1 MTPNPGFNSHVAPL
15 PCCVGRELRAAAV
28 HAHKRAK
35 VACSASQQASPNTPG
50 PQGGSAGAAPAP
62 APVAGAVS
70 ALPPNRPA
78 GTAAAAALQPAPVQQ
93 QPAGTQVQPN
103 QPVAAAAAA
112 PQAAPAQQQPAGAQ
126 AQPNQLVFPVAVM
139 PGRHEMLEQLADI
152 LPPIHVW
159 DRPPR
164 LLDMYRQ
171 AEQQLDAVWRRP
183 AGMLA
188 AAAPPLFALPQ
199 APAYL
204 PLVPPPPPPLL
215 NRIDYRAPMPRPL
228 HADQDPLLQMARG
241 ERAGAAALLL
251 LCWWV
256 GGRAPEGAR
265 TSCSHAC
272 RLRRSHSKWVCL
284 HPGDMPPA

>member
-1 MTPNPGFNSHVAPL
+1 MRHPRPGFNSRVAPL
-15 PCCVGRELRAAAV
+15 PCRAGRELQPAAV

-35 VACSASQQASPNTPG
+35 VSCAGSQQASPNAPG
-50 PQGGSAGAAPAP
+50 LQGGGVAAMATP
-62 APVAGAVS
+62 APVPSASAVS
-70 ALPPNRPA
+70 ALPPM
-78 GTAAAAALQPAPVQQ
+78 
-93 QPAGTQVQPN
+93 QPAGT
-103 QPVAAAAAA
+103 AAAAA
-112 PQAAPAQQQPAGAQ
+112 PQAAPVQQQQQLVGAEAQPNQPADVAAAAPQAAPVQQQPAGAQ

-188 AAAPPLFALPQ
+188 AAAPPLFAPPHV
-199 APAYL
+199 PAYL
-204 PLVPPPPPPLL
+204 PVAPPPPPPPL
-215 NRIDYRAPMPRPL
+215 NRFDYRAPMPRPL

-265 TSCSHAC
+265 TS
-272 RLRRSHSKWVCL
+272 
-284 HPGDMPPA
+284 